1 MPSEQKGRTTATWPS
16 LIPSAYSWEASLPV
30 EGSKMLTIIQA
41 QTPKHIQQFQEL
53 VAEYKAWDIEMSSK
67 MGLSANILL
76 EFGYQGRADDHL
88 AEFAPPNGRLL
99 LASLDGQVVGCA
111 GLRPLSPGIGELK
124 RVYVRPAFRGKG
136 LGKGLVEAVI
146 AAARLIG
153 YRKLRLETAT
163 FMEGARAL
171 YQSLGFDPI
180 EPYREI
186 PDVMKP
192 LSVFM
197 ELNLK

>member
-1 MPSEQKGRTTATWPS
+1 
-16 LIPSAYSWEASLPV
+16 
-30 EGSKMLTIIQA
+30 MLTIIQA
-41 QTPKHIQQFQEL
+41 RTPEQIQQFEEL
-53 VAEYKAWDIEMSSK
+53 VAEYKAWDIEMSSR
-67 MGLSANILL
+67 MGLSVDTLL
-76 EFGYQGRADDHL
+76 DFGYEGSVHEL
-88 AEFAPPNGRLL
+88 VAEFAPPSGRLL
-99 LASLDGQVVGCA
+99 IASFDGQVAGCA
-111 GLRPLSPGIGELK
+111 GLRRLSPEIGEMK
-124 RVYVRPAFRGKG
+124 RVYVRPAFRRKG
-136 LGKGLVEAVI
+136 VGRALIEAVI

-153 YRKLRLETAT
+153 YRKLRLETAS